1 MATGAVEQV
10 GGAAQHAL
18 AHRAIGVQPD
28 ADLAFGMQHVVLVV
42 QRQHRGVDRAHTNTS
57 NTSCASSQF
66 TRSTRFM
73 RMRQPS
79 PSAASLWV

>member
-10 GGAAQHAL
+10 GGATQQAL

-73 RMRQPS
+73 RMRQLS